1 MIADVN
7 GAEMKAEI
15 ARTREQS
22 YGAKKHHGKRETRSW
37 RHHALPVI
45 RYAIAVL
52 LVSAAFFTML
62 TVRDSFPATTF
73 QTPLFFCS
81 IVLSGWFAGLGP
93 GILATVLSM
102 FAIKFYFTAPPHN
115 LAFPMSEIPG
125 FTVFF
130 LVGSFVSWLS
140 FRQRRDEE
148 MAREAIIAKER
159 QEAEKAK
166 ATALADERNRLAADV
181 HDTLAQ
187 AFAATLLHLR
197 SMEMA
202 RLEPDLRSHCQ
213 FAQQTAS
220 AGLAAAR
227 RAMNVVRT
235 AAPAD
240 NRPLTE
246 RLAER
251 VRRLSARTAAQV
263 DFHVEGKI
271 AVLLWAVEDE
281 IERLA
286 TEALFNAER
295 HAAASK
301 IIVKLEYLP
310 EPGLRLRVH
319 DDGRGFDQTQVI
331 GGGLGLRA
339 MHERAERIGATF
351 TLVTESGQGTEVIVL
366 WMSEGT
372 NTGPETN
379 RLKGRYD
386 HI

>member
-7 GAEMKAEI
+7 VAELKAEI
-15 ARTREQS
+15 TRTREQS
-22 YGAKKHHGKRETRSW
+22 HGAKKHLANPETRSW

-52 LVSAAFFTML
+52 LFSAAFFTMHKL
-62 TVRDSFPATTF
+62 RDSFPAPTF

-102 FAIKFYFTAPPHN
+102 FAIKFYFAAPPHN
-115 LAFPMSEIPG
+115 FTILG
-125 FTVFF
+125 LTVFF
-130 LVGSFVSWLS
+130 LVGCFVSWLS

-148 MAREAIIAKER
+148 IAREAIIAKER

-202 RLEPDLRSHCQ
+202 RLEPNLRSHCQ
-213 FAQQTAS
+213 FAQQSAS

-227 RAMNVVRT
+227 RAMNAVRT
-235 AAPAD
+235 ATPAD
-240 NRPLTE
+240 NRPLPE
-246 RLAER
+246 RLADR
-251 VRRLSARTAAQV
+251 VRQVSARTTAQV

-271 AVLLWAVEDE
+271 AVLSSAVEGE

-301 IIVKLEYLP
+301 IIVKLDYLP
-310 EPGLRLRVH
+310 EPGLRLHVN

-366 WMSEGT
+366 WMSEGA

-379 RLKGRYD
+379 RLKGTL
-386 HI
+386 

>member
-1 MIADVN
+1 MITDLNV
-7 GAEMKAEI
+7 AELKTEI
-15 ARTREQS
+15 GRTREQS
-22 YGAKKHHGKRETRSW
+22 HGAKTHLANPETRSW

-52 LVSAAFFTML
+52 LVSAAFFAMYTL
-62 TVRDSFPATTF
+62 RDSFPAPTF

-102 FAIKFYFTAPPHN
+102 FAIKFYFDSPPHT
-115 LAFPMSEIPG
+115 LMFTMSEIPRYI
-125 FTVFF
+125 VFF
-130 LVGSFVSWLS
+130 LVGWFVSWVS

-148 MAREAIIAKER
+148 LAREAIIAKER

-202 RLEPDLRSHCQ
+202 RLAPDLRSHCQ

-227 RAMNVVRT
+227 RAMNAVRT
-235 AAPAD
+235 ATPAD
-240 NRPLTE
+240 NRPLPE

-251 VRRLSARTAAQV
+251 IRRVSARTTAQV

-295 HAAASK
+295 HAAASH
-301 IIVKLEYLP
+301 IIVKLDYLP
-310 EPGLRLRVH
+310 EPGLRLCVH

-351 TLVTESGQGTEVIVL
+351 TLITESGQGTEVIVL
-366 WMSEGT
+366 WTSAAA

-379 RLKGRYD
+379 RLKGTS
-386 HI
+386 

>member
-7 GAEMKAEI
+7 VAELKPKI
-15 ARTREQS
+15 ARTRTQS
-22 YGAKKHHGKRETRSW
+22 HGAKKRLPIPETRSR

-52 LVSAAFFTML
+52 LVSAAFFAMYQL
-62 TVRDSFPATTF
+62 RDSFPAPTF
-73 QTPLFFCS
+73 PTPLFFCS

-115 LAFPMSEIPG
+115 FEFTMSEIPR

-130 LVGSFVSWLS
+130 LVGWFVSWLS

-148 MAREAIIAKER
+148 IAREAIIVKER

-181 HDTLAQ
+181 HDCLAQ

-202 RLEPDLRSHCQ
+202 RLAPDLRSHCQ

-227 RAMNVVRT
+227 RAMNAVRT
-235 AAPAD
+235 ATPTD
-240 NRPLTE
+240 NRPLPE
-246 RLAER
+246 RLAEG
-251 VRRLSARTAAQV
+251 VRRVSARITAQV

-271 AVLLWAVEDE
+271 AVLSWAVEE
-281 IERLA
+281 ELERLA

-301 IIVKLEYLP
+301 IIVKLDYLP
-310 EPGLRLRVH
+310 ETGLRLCVR
-319 DDGRGFDQTQVI
+319 DDGRGFDQTQAI

-351 TLVTESGQGTEVIVL
+351 TLITESGQGTEVIVL
-366 WMSEGT
+366 WMSAAA

-379 RLKGRYD
+379 RLKGTL
-386 HI
+386 

>member
-7 GAEMKAEI
+7 VAELKGEI
-15 ARTREQS
+15 TRTREQS
-22 YGAKKHHGKRETRSW
+22 YEAKKHLAKRETRSW

-62 TVRDSFPATTF
+62 TLRDSFPATTF

-93 GILATVLSM
+93 GILATLLSM
-102 FAIKFYFTAPPHN
+102 LAIKFYFDGPPHN
-115 LAFPMSEIPG
+115 FVFPMSEIPG
-125 FTVFF
+125 FAVFF
-130 LVGSFVSWLS
+130 LVGCFVSWLS

-148 MAREAIIAKER
+148 IAREAIIAKER

-181 HDTLAQ
+181 HDCLAQ

-197 SMEMA
+197 SLEMA

-227 RAMNVVRT
+227 RAMNAVRT
-235 AAPAD
+235 ATPAD
-240 NRPLTE
+240 NRPLPE

-251 VRRLSARTAAQV
+251 VRRVSARTTAQV

-271 AVLLWAVEDE
+271 AVLSWAVEDE

-301 IIVKLEYLP
+301 IIVKLDYLP

-319 DDGRGFDQTQVI
+319 DNGRGFDQTQVI

-351 TLVTESGQGTEVIVL
+351 TLITESGQGTEVIVL
-366 WMSEGT
+366 WTSAAA

-379 RLKGRYD
+379 RLKGTL
-386 HI
+386 

>member
-1 MIADVN
+1 MIADLNV
-7 GAEMKAEI
+7 AELKTEI
-15 ARTREQS
+15 GRTREQS
-22 YGAKKHHGKRETRSW
+22 HGAKTHLANPETRSW

-52 LVSAAFFTML
+52 LVSAAFFAMYTL
-62 TVRDSFPATTF
+62 RDSFPAPTF

-102 FAIKFYFTAPPHN
+102 FAIKFYFDSPPHT
-115 LAFPMSEIPG
+115 LAFTMSEIPRYI
-125 FTVFF
+125 VFF
-130 LVGSFVSWLS
+130 LVGWFVSWVS

-148 MAREAIIAKER
+148 LAREAIIAKER

-166 ATALADERNRLAADV
+166 AAALADERNRLAADV

-197 SMEMA
+197 SVEMA
-202 RLEPDLRSHCQ
+202 RLEPDSRSHCQ

-227 RAMNVVRT
+227 RAINAVRT
-235 AAPAD
+235 ATPAD
-240 NRPLTE
+240 NRPLPE

-251 VRRLSARTAAQV
+251 VRRVSARTTAQV

-295 HAAASK
+295 HAAASH
-301 IIVKLEYLP
+301 IIVKLDYLP

-319 DDGRGFDQTQVI
+319 DNGRGFDQAQVI

-351 TLVTESGQGTEVIVL
+351 TLITESGQGTEVIVL
-366 WMSEGT
+366 WTSAAA

-379 RLKGRYD
+379 RLKGTS
-386 HI
+386 

>member
-1 MIADVN
+1 MIADLNV
-7 GAEMKAEI
+7 AELKAKI
-15 ARTREQS
+15 ARTPEQS
-22 YGAKKHHGKRETRSW
+22 RGPQKRPTNPETRSW
-37 RHHALPVI
+37 RLHALPVI

-52 LVSAAFFTML
+52 MVSAAFFTMYKL
-62 TVRDSFPATTF
+62 RDSFPAPTF

-102 FAIKFYFTAPPHN
+102 FAIKFYFAALPHDF
-115 LAFPMSEIPG
+115 AFTMSEIPRY
-125 FTVFF
+125 TVFL
-130 LVGSFVSWLS
+130 LVGCFVSWVS

-148 MAREAIIAKER
+148 IAREAIIAKER

-202 RLEPDLRSHCQ
+202 RLAPDLRSHCQ

-220 AGLAAAR
+220 TGLAAAR
-227 RAMNVVRT
+227 RAMNAFRT
-235 AAPAD
+235 ATPAD
-240 NRPLTE
+240 NRPLPE

-251 VRRLSARTAAQV
+251 VRRVSARTTAQV
-263 DFHVEGKI
+263 DFYVEGKI
-271 AVLLWAVEDE
+271 GVLSWAVEDE

-295 HAAASK
+295 HAAASQ
-301 IIVKLEYLP
+301 IIVKLDYLR

-319 DDGRGFDQTQVI
+319 DNGRGFDQTQVI

-351 TLVTESGQGTEVIVL
+351 TLITETGQGTEVIVL
-366 WMSEGT
+366 WTSAAA

-379 RLKGRYD
+379 RLEGTL
-386 HI
+386 

>member
-1 MIADVN
+1 MIVDVN
-7 GAEMKAEI
+7 VAELKAKN

-22 YGAKKHHGKRETRSW
+22 QGAKRNLPNPETRSC
-37 RHHALPVI
+37 RHQALPVI

-52 LVSAAFFTML
+52 LVFAAFFTMYQL
-62 TVRDSFPATTF
+62 RDSFPAPTF

-102 FAIKFYFTAPPHN
+102 FAIKFFFDAPPHN
-115 LAFPMSEIPG
+115 LAFTTGESPRYI
-125 FTVFF
+125 VFF
-130 LVGSFVSWLS
+130 LVGCFVSWVS

-148 MAREAIIAKER
+148 IAREAIIAKER

-197 SMEMA
+197 SMEMV

-227 RAMNVVRT
+227 RAMNAVRT
-235 AAPAD
+235 ATPTD
-240 NRPLTE
+240 NRPLPD

-251 VRRLSARTAAQV
+251 VRRVSARTTAQV
-263 DFHVEGKI
+263 DFHVEGEI
-271 AVLLWAVEDE
+271 AVLSWAVESE

-301 IIVKLEYLP
+301 IVVKLDYLP
-310 EPGLRLRVH
+310 EPGLRLCVH

-351 TLVTESGQGTEVIVL
+351 TLITESGQGTQVIVL
-366 WMSEGT
+366 WMSEGA

-379 RLKGRYD
+379 RLKGTL
-386 HI
+386 

>member
-1 MIADVN
+1 MIADLNV
-7 GAEMKAEI
+7 AELKTEI
-15 ARTREQS
+15 GRTREQS
-22 YGAKKHHGKRETRSW
+22 HGAKTHLANPETRSW

-52 LVSAAFFTML
+52 LVSAAFFAMYTL
-62 TVRDSFPATTF
+62 RDSFPAPTF

-102 FAIKFYFTAPPHN
+102 FAIKFYFDSPPHT
-115 LAFPMSEIPG
+115 LAFTMSEIPRYI
-125 FTVFF
+125 VFF
-130 LVGSFVSWLS
+130 LVGWFVSWVS

-148 MAREAIIAKER
+148 LAREAIIAKER

-202 RLEPDLRSHCQ
+202 RLAPDLRSHCQ

-227 RAMNVVRT
+227 RAMNAVRT
-235 AAPAD
+235 ATPAD
-240 NRPLTE
+240 NRPLPE
-246 RLAER
+246 RLAAR
-251 VRRLSARTAAQV
+251 VRRVSARTTAQV

-295 HAAASK
+295 HAAASH
-301 IIVKLEYLP
+301 IIVKLDYLP

-319 DDGRGFDQTQVI
+319 DNGRGFDQAQVI

-351 TLVTESGQGTEVIVL
+351 TLITESGEGTEVIVL
-366 WMSEGT
+366 WTSAAA

-379 RLKGRYD
+379 RLKGTS
-386 HI
+386 

>member
-52 LVSAAFFTML
+52 LVSAAFFTMV

-140 FRQRRDEE
+140 FRQKRDEE

-251 VRRLSARTAAQV
+251 VRRLSARTTAQV

>member
-1 MIADVN
+1 MIANVN

-52 LVSAAFFTML
+52 LVSAAFFTMV

-140 FRQRRDEE
+140 FRQKRDEE

-251 VRRLSARTAAQV
+251 VRRLSARTTAQV

>member
-1 MIADVN
+1 MIADLNV
-7 GAEMKAEI
+7 AELKAKI
-15 ARTREQS
+15 ARTPEQS
-22 YGAKKHHGKRETRSW
+22 RGPQKRPTNPETRSW
-37 RHHALPVI
+37 RLHALPVI

-52 LVSAAFFTML
+52 MVSAAFFTMYKL
-62 TVRDSFPATTF
+62 RDSFPAPTF

-102 FAIKFYFTAPPHN
+102 FAIKFYFAALPHDF
-115 LAFPMSEIPG
+115 AFTMSEIPRY
-125 FTVFF
+125 TVFL
-130 LVGSFVSWLS
+130 LVGCFVSWVS

-148 MAREAIIAKER
+148 IAREAIIAKER

-202 RLEPDLRSHCQ
+202 RLAPDLRSHCQ

-220 AGLAAAR
+220 TGLAAAR
-227 RAMNVVRT
+227 RAMNAFRT
-235 AAPAD
+235 ATPAD
-240 NRPLTE
+240 NRPLPE

-251 VRRLSARTAAQV
+251 VRRVSARTTAQV
-263 DFHVEGKI
+263 DFYVEGKI
-271 AVLLWAVEDE
+271 GVLSWAVEDE

-295 HAAASK
+295 HAAASQ
-301 IIVKLEYLP
+301 IIVKLDYLR

-319 DDGRGFDQTQVI
+319 DNGRGFDQTQVI

-351 TLVTESGQGTEVIVL
+351 TLITESGQGTEVIVL
-366 WMSEGT
+366 WTSAAA

-379 RLKGRYD
+379 RLKGTL
-386 HI
+386 

>member
-1 MIADVN
+1 MIADLNV
-7 GAEMKAEI
+7 AELKTQI
-15 ARTREQS
+15 GRTREQS
-22 YGAKKHHGKRETRSW
+22 HGAKTHLANPETRSW

-52 LVSAAFFTML
+52 LVSAAFFAMYTL
-62 TVRDSFPATTF
+62 RDSFPAPTF

-81 IVLSGWFAGLGP
+81 IVLSGWFGGLGP

-102 FAIKFYFTAPPHN
+102 FAIKFYFDSPPHT
-115 LAFPMSEIPG
+115 LAFTMSEIPRYI
-125 FTVFF
+125 VFF
-130 LVGSFVSWLS
+130 LVGWFVSWVS

-148 MAREAIIAKER
+148 LAREAIIAKER

-202 RLEPDLRSHCQ
+202 RLAPDLRSHCQ
-213 FAQQTAS
+213 FAQQTVS

-227 RAMNVVRT
+227 RAMNAVRT
-235 AAPAD
+235 ATPAD
-240 NRPLTE
+240 NRPLPE

-251 VRRLSARTAAQV
+251 IRRVSARTTAQV

-295 HAAASK
+295 HAAASH
-301 IIVKLEYLP
+301 IIVKLDYLP

-319 DDGRGFDQTQVI
+319 DDGRGFDQAQVI

-351 TLVTESGQGTEVIVL
+351 TLITESGQGTEIIVL
-366 WMSEGT
+366 WT
-372 NTGPETN
+372 PAAANTGPETN
-379 RLKGRYD
+379 RLKGTS
-386 HI
+386 

>member
-1 MIADVN
+1 
-7 GAEMKAEI
+7 
-15 ARTREQS
+15 
-22 YGAKKHHGKRETRSW
+22 
-37 RHHALPVI
+37 VI

-52 LVSAAFFTML
+52 LVSAAFFTMHEL
-62 TVRDSFPATTF
+62 GDAFPAPTF

-102 FAIKFYFTAPPHN
+102 FAIKFYFAAPPHN
-115 LAFPMSEIPG
+115 FAFTMSEIPHY
-125 FTVFF
+125 TVFF
-130 LVGSFVSWLS
+130 LVGCFVSWLS
-140 FRQRRDEE
+140 FRRRRDEE
-148 MAREAIIAKER
+148 IAREAIIAKER

-187 AFAATLLHLR
+187 AFAAALLHLR

-202 RLEPDLRSHCQ
+202 RLEPDLRLHCQ

-227 RAMNVVRT
+227 RAMNAIRT
-235 AAPAD
+235 ATPAD
-240 NRPLTE
+240 NRPLPE

-251 VRRLSARTAAQV
+251 VRRVSARTTAQV

-271 AVLLWAVEDE
+271 AVLSWAVEDE

-301 IIVKLEYLP
+301 IIVKLDYLP
-310 EPGLRLRVH
+310 EPGVRLRVH

-351 TLVTESGQGTEVIVL
+351 TLITESGQGTEVIVL
-366 WMSEGT
+366 WMSEGA

-379 RLKGRYD
+379 RLKGTL
-386 HI
+386 

>member
-1 MIADVN
+1 MIADLNV
-7 GAEMKAEI
+7 AELKTEI
-15 ARTREQS
+15 GCTREQS
-22 YGAKKHHGKRETRSW
+22 HGAKTHLANPETRSW

-52 LVSAAFFTML
+52 LVSAAFFAMYTL
-62 TVRDSFPATTF
+62 RDSFPAPTF

-81 IVLSGWFAGLGP
+81 IVLSGWFGGFGP

-102 FAIKFYFTAPPHN
+102 FAIKFYFDSPPHT
-115 LAFPMSEIPG
+115 LAFTMSEIPRYI
-125 FTVFF
+125 VFF
-130 LVGSFVSWLS
+130 LVGWFVSWVS

-148 MAREAIIAKER
+148 LAREAIIAKER

-202 RLEPDLRSHCQ
+202 RLAPDLRSHCQ
-213 FAQQTAS
+213 FAQQTVS

-227 RAMNVVRT
+227 RAMNAVRT
-235 AAPAD
+235 ATPAD
-240 NRPLTE
+240 NRPLPE

-251 VRRLSARTAAQV
+251 IRRVSARTTAQV

-295 HAAASK
+295 HAAASH
-301 IIVKLEYLP
+301 IIVKLDYLP

-319 DDGRGFDQTQVI
+319 DNGRGFDQAKVI

-351 TLVTESGQGTEVIVL
+351 TLITESGQGTEVIVL
-366 WMSEGT
+366 WTSAAA

-379 RLKGRYD
+379 RLKGTS
-386 HI
+386 

>member
-1 MIADVN
+1 MCCYDRERECCRTEGGNCAHPRAKPRSKEAPREPGNSILAAPRPTGDPIRDRCSSGLFGILRDVY
-7 GAEMKAEI
+7 AERLFSSAYL
-15 ARTREQS
+15 S
-22 YGAKKHHGKRETRSW
+22 N
-37 RHHALPVI
+37 
-45 RYAIAVL
+45 
-52 LVSAAFFTML
+52 AAFFL
-62 TVRDSFPATTF
+62 LDCPQWLVR
-73 QTPLFFCS
+73 
-81 IVLSGWFAGLGP
+81 GLGP
-93 GILATVLSM
+93 RNSSDSPFDVRNQILFRFAATQFRVYNGRNSPL
-102 FAIKFYFTAPPHN
+102 HR
-115 LAFPMSEIPG
+115 L
-125 FTVFF
+125 F
-130 LVGSFVSWLS
+130 LVGCFVSWLS

-148 MAREAIIAKER
+148 LARQAIIAKER

-202 RLEPDLRSHCQ
+202 RLAPDLRSHCQ

-220 AGLAAAR
+220 TGLAAAR
-227 RAMNVVRT
+227 RAMNAVRT
-235 AAPAD
+235 ATPAD
-240 NRPLTE
+240 NRPLPE

-251 VRRLSARTAAQV
+251 VRRVSARTTAQV

-295 HAAASK
+295 HAAASQ
-301 IIVKLEYLP
+301 IIVKLDYLP

-319 DDGRGFDQTQVI
+319 DNGRGFDQTQVI

-351 TLVTESGQGTEVIVL
+351 TLITESGQGTEVIVL
-366 WMSEGT
+366 WTSAVA

-379 RLKGRYD
+379 RLKGTL
-386 HI
+386 

>member
-1 MIADVN
+1 MDV
-7 GAEMKAEI
+7 AELKAEI

-22 YGAKKHHGKRETRSW
+22 HGANKRLANPETRSW

-52 LVSAAFFTML
+52 LVSAAFFAMYQL
-62 TVRDSFPATTF
+62 RDSFPAPTF

-93 GILATVLSM
+93 GILATVISM
-102 FAIKFYFTAPPHN
+102 FAIKFYFDAPPHN
-115 LAFPMSEIPG
+115 FDFTMSEIPRY
-125 FTVFF
+125 TVFF
-130 LVGSFVSWLS
+130 LVGCFVSWVS
-140 FRQRRDEE
+140 FRQRRDEGI
-148 MAREAIIAKER
+148 AREAIIAKER

-202 RLEPDLRSHCQ
+202 RLEPNLRSHCQ

-227 RAMNVVRT
+227 RAMNAVRT
-235 AAPAD
+235 ATPAD
-240 NRPLTE
+240 SRPLTE

-251 VRRLSARTAAQV
+251 VRRVSARTTARV

-271 AVLLWAVEDE
+271 AVLSWPVEDE

-301 IIVKLEYLP
+301 IIVKLDYLP
-310 EPGLRLRVH
+310 EPGLRLRVR

-351 TLVTESGQGTEVIVL
+351 TLITESGQGTEVIVL
-366 WMSEGT
+366 WMSEGA
-372 NTGPETN
+372 TGPEPN
-379 RLKGRYD
+379 RLKGTL
-386 HI
+386 

>member
-7 GAEMKAEI
+7 VAEPKAEI
-15 ARTREQS
+15 TRRRERSHGARRHLANREN
-22 YGAKKHHGKRETRSW
+22 RSW
-37 RHHALPVI
+37 RHNALPVI

-52 LVSAAFFTML
+52 LVSAAFFTMHQL
-62 TVRDSFPATTF
+62 RDSFPAPTF

-102 FAIKFYFTAPPHN
+102 FAIKFYFTAPSHN
-115 LAFPMSEIPG
+115 LEFTMSEVPR

-130 LVGSFVSWLS
+130 LVGWFVSWVS
-140 FRQRRDEE
+140 FRQRQDEE
-148 MAREAIIAKER
+148 FAREAIIAKER

-197 SMEMA
+197 SLEMA

-213 FAQQTAS
+213 FAEQTAS

-227 RAMNVVRT
+227 RAMNAFRT
-235 AAPAD
+235 ATPAD

-251 VRRLSARTAAQV
+251 VRRVSARTTAQV

-271 AVLLWAVEDE
+271 AFLPWAVEDE

-301 IIVKLEYLP
+301 IIVTLDYLP

-366 WMSEGT
+366 WMSEGA
-372 NTGPETN
+372 NTGPGTN
-379 RLKGRYD
+379 RLKGTL
-386 HI
+386 

>member
-1 MIADVN
+1 MIADLNVPELKT
-7 GAEMKAEI
+7 GI

-22 YGAKKHHGKRETRSW
+22 HGAKTPLANPETRSW

-52 LVSAAFFTML
+52 LVSSAFFAMYTL
-62 TVRDSFPATTF
+62 RDSFPAPTF

-93 GILATVLSM
+93 GILATGLWR
-102 FAIKFYFTAPPHN
+102 FAIKFYFDSPPHT
-115 LAFPMSEIPG
+115 LAFTMSEIPRY
-125 FTVFF
+125 TVFF
-130 LVGSFVSWLS
+130 LVGCFVSWLS

-148 MAREAIIAKER
+148 ISREGVIAKER

-213 FAQQTAS
+213 FAAQPAS

-227 RAMNVVRT
+227 RAMNAVRT

-251 VRRLSARTAAQV
+251 VRRLSARTTAQV

-281 IERLA
+281 IESPPTERLFYSERPVVA
-286 TEALFNAER
+286 FLFLLQI
-295 HAAASK
+295 S
-301 IIVKLEYLP
+301 
-310 EPGLRLRVH
+310 
-319 DDGRGFDQTQVI
+319 
-331 GGGLGLRA
+331 
-339 MHERAERIGATF
+339 
-351 TLVTESGQGTEVIVL
+351 
-366 WMSEGT
+366 
-372 NTGPETN
+372 
-379 RLKGRYD
+379 
-386 HI
+386 

>member
-1 MIADVN
+1 MIANVN
-7 GAEMKAEI
+7 VAELKAEI

-22 YGAKKHHGKRETRSW
+22 HGAKKHLANPETRSW

-52 LVSAAFFTML
+52 LVFSAFFAMYTL
-62 TVRDSFPATTF
+62 RDSFPAPTF

-102 FAIKFYFTAPPHN
+102 FAIKFYFDSPPHT
-115 LAFPMSEIPG
+115 LAFTMSEIPRY
-125 FTVFF
+125 TVFF
-130 LVGSFVSWLS
+130 LVGWFVSWVS

-148 MAREAIIAKER
+148 IAREAIIAKER
-159 QEAEKAK
+159 QAAEKTK
-166 ATALADERNRLAADV
+166 ASALADERNRLAADV

-202 RLEPDLRSHCQ
+202 RLAPDLRSHCQ

-220 AGLAAAR
+220 TGLAAAR
-227 RAMNVVRT
+227 RAMNAVRT
-235 AAPAD
+235 ATPAD
-240 NRPLTE
+240 NRPLPE

-251 VRRLSARTAAQV
+251 VRRVSARTTAQV

-295 HAAASK
+295 HAAASQ
-301 IIVKLEYLP
+301 IIVKLDYLP
-310 EPGLRLRVH
+310 EPGLRLRIH
-319 DDGRGFDQTQVI
+319 DNGRGFDQTQVI

-351 TLVTESGQGTEVIVL
+351 TLITESGQGTEVIVL
-366 WMSEGT
+366 WTSAVA

-379 RLKGRYD
+379 RLKGTL
-386 HI
+386 

>member
-1 MIADVN
+1 MITDLN
-7 GAEMKAEI
+7 LAELKTEI

-22 YGAKKHHGKRETRSW
+22 HGAKRHLANPETRSW

-52 LVSAAFFTML
+52 LVSAAFFAMYTL
-62 TVRDSFPATTF
+62 RDSFPAPTF

-102 FAIKFYFTAPPHN
+102 FAIKFYFDSPPHT
-115 LAFPMSEIPG
+115 LAFTMSEIPRYI
-125 FTVFF
+125 VFF
-130 LVGSFVSWLS
+130 LVGWFVSWVS

-148 MAREAIIAKER
+148 LAREAIIAKER
-159 QEAEKAK
+159 QQAEKAK

-202 RLEPDLRSHCQ
+202 RLAPDLRSHCQ

-227 RAMNVVRT
+227 RAMNAVRT
-235 AAPAD
+235 ATPAD
-240 NRPLTE
+240 NRPLPE

-251 VRRLSARTAAQV
+251 IRRVSARTTAQV

-295 HAAASK
+295 HAAASH
-301 IIVKLEYLP
+301 IIVKLDYLP

-319 DDGRGFDQTQVI
+319 DNGRGFDQAQVI

-351 TLVTESGQGTEVIVL
+351 TLITESGQGTEVIVL
-366 WMSEGT
+366 WTSAAA

-379 RLKGRYD
+379 RLKGTS
-386 HI
+386 

>member
-1 MIADVN
+1 MIASVN
-7 GAEMKAEI
+7 VAELKAEI

-22 YGAKKHHGKRETRSW
+22 HGAKKHLANPETRSW
-37 RHHALPVI
+37 RHHALPMI

-52 LVSAAFFTML
+52 LVSSAFFAMYTL
-62 TVRDSFPATTF
+62 RDSFPAPTF

-81 IVLSGWFAGLGP
+81 IVLGGWFAGLGP

-102 FAIKFYFTAPPHN
+102 FAIKFYFDSPPHT
-115 LAFPMSEIPG
+115 LAFTMSEIPRY
-125 FTVFF
+125 TVFF
-130 LVGSFVSWLS
+130 LVGCFVSWLS

-148 MAREAIIAKER
+148 IARKAIIAKER

-202 RLEPDLRSHCQ
+202 RLAPDLRSHCQ
-213 FAQQTAS
+213 FAEQTAS
-220 AGLAAAR
+220 TGLAAAR
-227 RAMNVVRT
+227 RAMNAVRT
-235 AAPAD
+235 ATPAD
-240 NRPLTE
+240 NRPLPE

-251 VRRLSARTAAQV
+251 VRRVSARTTAQV

-295 HAAASK
+295 HAAASQ
-301 IIVKLEYLP
+301 IIVKLDYLP

-319 DDGRGFDQTQVI
+319 DNGRGFDQTQVI
-331 GGGLGLRA
+331 GGVWA
-339 MHERAERIGATF
+339 CAPC
-351 TLVTESGQGTEVIVL
+351 
-366 WMSEGT
+366 MSEPSGS
-372 NTGPETN
+372 
-379 RLKGRYD
+379 GRALPS
-386 HI
+386 

>member
-1 MIADVN
+1 
-7 GAEMKAEI
+7 
-15 ARTREQS
+15 
-22 YGAKKHHGKRETRSW
+22 
-37 RHHALPVI
+37 
-45 RYAIAVL
+45 
-52 LVSAAFFTML
+52 
-62 TVRDSFPATTF
+62 
-73 QTPLFFCS
+73 
-81 IVLSGWFAGLGP
+81 
-93 GILATVLSM
+93 
-102 FAIKFYFTAPPHN
+102 
-115 LAFPMSEIPG
+115 MSEIPG

-251 VRRLSARTAAQV
+251 VRRLSARTTAQV

-351 TLVTESGQGTEVIVL
+351 TLITESGQGTEVIVL

-379 RLKGRYD
+379 RLKGTL
-386 HI
+386 

>member
-7 GAEMKAEI
+7 VAELKTEI

-22 YGAKKHHGKRETRSW
+22 HGAKKHLANPETRSW

-62 TVRDSFPATTF
+62 TLRDSFPAPTF

-102 FAIKFYFTAPPHN
+102 FAIKFYFDSPPHT
-115 LAFPMSEIPG
+115 LAFTMSEIPRY
-125 FTVFF
+125 TVFF
-130 LVGSFVSWLS
+130 LVGCFVSWLS

-148 MAREAIIAKER
+148 IAREAIIAKER

-202 RLEPDLRSHCQ
+202 RLAPDLRSHCQ

-227 RAMNVVRT
+227 RAMNAVRT
-235 AAPAD
+235 ATPAD
-240 NRPLTE
+240 NRPLPE

-251 VRRLSARTAAQV
+251 VRRVSARTTAQV

-271 AVLLWAVEDE
+271 AVLSWAVEDE

-295 HAAASK
+295 HAAASH
-301 IIVKLEYLP
+301 IIVKLDYLP

-319 DDGRGFDQTQVI
+319 DNGRGFDQAQVI

-351 TLVTESGQGTEVIVL
+351 TLITESGQGTEVIVL
-366 WMSEGT
+366 WTSAAA

-379 RLKGRYD
+379 RLKGTL
-386 HI
+386 

>member
-1 MIADVN
+1 MIADLNV
-7 GAEMKAEI
+7 AELKTEI
-15 ARTREQS
+15 GRTREQS
-22 YGAKKHHGKRETRSW
+22 HGAKRHPANPETRSW
-37 RHHALPVI
+37 RHHALAVI

-52 LVSAAFFTML
+52 LVSAAFFAMYTL
-62 TVRDSFPATTF
+62 RDSFPAPTF

-102 FAIKFYFTAPPHN
+102 FAIKFYFDSPPHT
-115 LAFPMSEIPG
+115 LAFTMSEIPRY
-125 FTVFF
+125 TVFF
-130 LVGSFVSWLS
+130 LVGCFVSWLS

-148 MAREAIIAKER
+148 IARKAIIAKER

-202 RLEPDLRSHCQ
+202 RLAPDLRSHCQ

-227 RAMNVVRT
+227 RAMNAVRT
-235 AAPAD
+235 ATPTD
-240 NRPLTE
+240 NRPLPD

-251 VRRLSARTAAQV
+251 VRRVSARTTAQV

-301 IIVKLEYLP
+301 IIVKLDYLP

-319 DDGRGFDQTQVI
+319 DNGRGFDQTQVI

-351 TLVTESGQGTEVIVL
+351 TLITESGQGTEVIVL
-366 WMSEGT
+366 WTSAAA

-379 RLKGRYD
+379 RLKGTL
-386 HI
+386 

>member
-1 MIADVN
+1 MIADLNV
-7 GAEMKAEI
+7 AELKTEI
-15 ARTREQS
+15 ARTRQQS
-22 YGAKKHHGKRETRSW
+22 HGAKRHLANPEARSW

-52 LVSAAFFTML
+52 LVSAAFFAMYTL
-62 TVRDSFPATTF
+62 RDSFPAPTF

-102 FAIKFYFTAPPHN
+102 FAIKFYFDSPPHT
-115 LAFPMSEIPG
+115 LAFTMSEIPRY
-125 FTVFF
+125 TVFF
-130 LVGSFVSWLS
+130 LVGWFVSWLS

-148 MAREAIIAKER
+148 LAREAIIAKER

-202 RLEPDLRSHCQ
+202 RLAPDLRSHCQ

-227 RAMNVVRT
+227 RAMNAVRT
-235 AAPAD
+235 ATPAD
-240 NRPLTE
+240 NRPLPE

-251 VRRLSARTAAQV
+251 IRRVSARTTAQV

-295 HAAASK
+295 HAAASH
-301 IIVKLEYLP
+301 IIVKLDYLP

-319 DDGRGFDQTQVI
+319 DNGRGFDQAQVI

-351 TLVTESGQGTEVIVL
+351 TLITESGQGTEVIVL
-366 WMSEGT
+366 WTSAAA

-379 RLKGRYD
+379 RLKGTS
-386 HI
+386 

>member
-1 MIADVN
+1 MIADLNV
-7 GAEMKAEI
+7 AELKTEI
-15 ARTREQS
+15 GRTREQS
-22 YGAKKHHGKRETRSW
+22 HGAKRHPANPETRSW

-52 LVSAAFFTML
+52 LVSAAFFAMYTL
-62 TVRDSFPATTF
+62 RDSFPAPTF

-81 IVLSGWFAGLGP
+81 IVLSGWFAGFGP

-102 FAIKFYFTAPPHN
+102 FAIKFYFDSPPHT
-115 LAFPMSEIPG
+115 LAFTMSEIPRYI
-125 FTVFF
+125 VFF
-130 LVGSFVSWLS
+130 LVGWFVSWVS

-148 MAREAIIAKER
+148 LAREAIIAKER

-202 RLEPDLRSHCQ
+202 RLAPDLRSHCQ

-227 RAMNVVRT
+227 RAMNAVRT
-235 AAPAD
+235 ATPAD
-240 NRPLTE
+240 NRPLPE

-251 VRRLSARTAAQV
+251 IRRVSARTTAQV

-295 HAAASK
+295 HAAASH
-301 IIVKLEYLP
+301 IIVKLDYLP
-310 EPGLRLRVH
+310 ESGVRLRVH
-319 DDGRGFDQTQVI
+319 DNGRGFDQAQVI

-351 TLVTESGQGTEVIVL
+351 TLITESGQGTEVIVL
-366 WMSEGT
+366 WTSAAA

-379 RLKGRYD
+379 RLKGTS
-386 HI
+386 

>member
-1 MIADVN
+1 MIANMDV
-7 GAEMKAEI
+7 AELKAEL

-22 YGAKKHHGKRETRSW
+22 HGAKKRLANPETRSW

-62 TVRDSFPATTF
+62 TLRDSFPATTF

-93 GILATVLSM
+93 GILATVLSI
-102 FAIKFYFTAPPHN
+102 FAIKFYFAAPPHN
-115 LAFPMSEIPG
+115 FDFPLSEIPG

-130 LVGSFVSWLS
+130 LVGGFVSWLS
-140 FRQRRDEE
+140 FRQRRDEGI
-148 MAREAIIAKER
+148 AREAIIAKER

-220 AGLAAAR
+220 AGLPAAR
-227 RAMNVVRT
+227 RAMNAVRT
-235 AAPAD
+235 ATPAD
-240 NRPLTE
+240 SRPLPE

-251 VRRLSARTAAQV
+251 IRRVSARTTAQV
-263 DFHVEGKI
+263 DFYVEGKV
-271 AVLLWAVEDE
+271 AVLSWAVEEE

-301 IIVKLEYLP
+301 IIVKLDYLT
-310 EPGLRLRVH
+310 EPGLRLCVR

-331 GGGLGLRA
+331 GGGLGLRV
-339 MHERAERIGATF
+339 MHERAERIGASF

-366 WMSEGT
+366 WTSAAA

-379 RLKGRYD
+379 RLKGTS
-386 HI
+386 

>member
-1 MIADVN
+1 MIADLNV
-7 GAEMKAEI
+7 AELKTEI
-15 ARTREQS
+15 GRTREQS
-22 YGAKKHHGKRETRSW
+22 HGAKRHPANPETRSW

-52 LVSAAFFTML
+52 LVSAAFFAMYTL
-62 TVRDSFPATTF
+62 RDSFPAPTF

-81 IVLSGWFAGLGP
+81 IVLSGWFAGFGP

-102 FAIKFYFTAPPHN
+102 FAIKFYFDSPPHT
-115 LAFPMSEIPG
+115 LAFTMSEIPRYI
-125 FTVFF
+125 VFF
-130 LVGSFVSWLS
+130 LVGWFVSWVS

-148 MAREAIIAKER
+148 LAREAIIAKER

-202 RLEPDLRSHCQ
+202 RLAPDLRSHCQ

-227 RAMNVVRT
+227 RAMNAVRT
-235 AAPAD
+235 ATPAD
-240 NRPLTE
+240 NRPLPE

-251 VRRLSARTAAQV
+251 VRRVSARTTAQV

-295 HAAASK
+295 HAAASH
-301 IIVKLEYLP
+301 IIVKLDYLP
-310 EPGLRLRVH
+310 ESGVRLRVH
-319 DDGRGFDQTQVI
+319 DNGRGFDQAQVI

-351 TLVTESGQGTEVIVL
+351 TLITESGQGTEVIVL
-366 WMSEGT
+366 WTSAAA

-379 RLKGRYD
+379 RLKGTS
-386 HI
+386 

>member
-1 MIADVN
+1 MIADLNV
-7 GAEMKAEI
+7 AELKAKI
-15 ARTREQS
+15 ARTPEQS
-22 YGAKKHHGKRETRSW
+22 RGPQKRPTNPETRSW
-37 RHHALPVI
+37 RLHALPVI

-52 LVSAAFFTML
+52 MVSAAFFTMYKL
-62 TVRDSFPATTF
+62 RDSFPAPTF

-102 FAIKFYFTAPPHN
+102 FAIKFYFAALPHDF
-115 LAFPMSEIPG
+115 AFTMSEIPRY
-125 FTVFF
+125 TVFL
-130 LVGSFVSWLS
+130 LVGCFVSWVS

-148 MAREAIIAKER
+148 IAREAIIAKER

-202 RLEPDLRSHCQ
+202 RLAPDLRSHCQ

-220 AGLAAAR
+220 TGLAAAR
-227 RAMNVVRT
+227 RAMNAVRT
-235 AAPAD
+235 ATPAD
-240 NRPLTE
+240 NRPLPE

-251 VRRLSARTAAQV
+251 VRRVSARTTAQV
-263 DFHVEGKI
+263 DFYVEGKI
-271 AVLLWAVEDE
+271 GVLSWAVEDE

-295 HAAASK
+295 HAAASQ
-301 IIVKLEYLP
+301 IIVKLDYLR

-319 DDGRGFDQTQVI
+319 DNGRGFDQTQVI

-351 TLVTESGQGTEVIVL
+351 TLITESGQGTEVIVL
-366 WMSEGT
+366 WTSAAA

-379 RLKGRYD
+379 RLEGTL
-386 HI
+386 

>member
-52 LVSAAFFTML
+52 LVSAAFFTMV

-140 FRQRRDEE
+140 FRQKRDEE

-202 RLEPDLRSHCQ
+202 RLEPDLGSHCQ

-251 VRRLSARTAAQV
+251 VRRLSARTTAQV

-301 IIVKLEYLP
+301 IIVKLDYLP
-310 EPGLRLRVH
+310 EPGVRLRVH

>member
-1 MIADVN
+1 MIAEANV
-7 GAEMKAEI
+7 AELKAEI

-22 YGAKKHHGKRETRSW
+22 HGAKGHLANPETRSW
-37 RHHALPVI
+37 RHHALSVI
-45 RYAIAVL
+45 RYANAVL
-52 LVSAAFFTML
+52 LVSSAFFAMYML
-62 TVRDSFPATTF
+62 RDSFPAPTF

-102 FAIKFYFTAPPHN
+102 FAIKFYFDSPPHN
-115 LAFPMSEIPG
+115 FAFTMGEIPCY
-125 FTVFF
+125 TVFF
-130 LVGSFVSWLS
+130 LVGWFVSWVS

-148 MAREAIIAKER
+148 LARQAIIAKER
-159 QEAEKAK
+159 QAAEKAK

-181 HDTLAQ
+181 HETLAQ

-220 AGLAAAR
+220 AGLTAAR
-227 RAMNVVRT
+227 RAMNAVRT
-235 AAPAD
+235 ATPTD
-240 NRPLTE
+240 NRPLPD

-251 VRRLSARTAAQV
+251 VRRVSARTTAKL

-271 AVLLWAVEDE
+271 AVLSWAVEDE

-301 IIVKLEYLP
+301 IIVKLDYLP

-351 TLVTESGQGTEVIVL
+351 TLITESGQGTEVIVL
-366 WMSEGT
+366 WTSEGA
-372 NTGPETN
+372 NTGPEAN
-379 RLKGRYD
+379 RLKGTL
-386 HI
+386 

>member
-1 MIADVN
+1 MIADLNV
-7 GAEMKAEI
+7 AELKTEI
-15 ARTREQS
+15 GRTREQS
-22 YGAKKHHGKRETRSW
+22 HGAKRHPANPETRSW

-52 LVSAAFFTML
+52 LVSAAFFAMYTL
-62 TVRDSFPATTF
+62 RDSFPAPTF

-102 FAIKFYFTAPPHN
+102 FAIKFYFDAPPHT
-115 LAFPMSEIPG
+115 LAFTMSEIPRY
-125 FTVFF
+125 TVFF
-130 LVGSFVSWLS
+130 LVGWFVSWVS

-148 MAREAIIAKER
+148 LAREAIIAKER

-202 RLEPDLRSHCQ
+202 RLAPDLRSHCQ

-227 RAMNVVRT
+227 RAMNAVRT
-235 AAPAD
+235 ATPAD
-240 NRPLTE
+240 NRPLPE

-251 VRRLSARTAAQV
+251 IRRVSARTTAQV

-295 HAAASK
+295 HAAASQ
-301 IIVKLEYLP
+301 IIVKLDYLP

-319 DDGRGFDQTQVI
+319 DNGRGFDQTQVI

-351 TLVTESGQGTEVIVL
+351 TLITESGQGTEVIVL
-366 WMSEGT
+366 WTSAAA

-379 RLKGRYD
+379 RLKGTL
-386 HI
+386 

>member
-1 MIADVN
+1 MIADLNV
-7 GAEMKAEI
+7 AELKAKI
-15 ARTREQS
+15 ARTPEQS
-22 YGAKKHHGKRETRSW
+22 RGPQKRPTNPETRSW
-37 RHHALPVI
+37 RLHALPVI

-52 LVSAAFFTML
+52 MVSAAFFTMYKL
-62 TVRDSFPATTF
+62 RDSFPAPTF

-102 FAIKFYFTAPPHN
+102 FAIKFYFAALPHDF
-115 LAFPMSEIPG
+115 AFTMSEIPRY
-125 FTVFF
+125 TVFL
-130 LVGSFVSWLS
+130 LVGCFVSWVS

-148 MAREAIIAKER
+148 IAREAIIAKER

-220 AGLAAAR
+220 TGLAAAR
-227 RAMNVVRT
+227 RAMNAFRT
-235 AAPAD
+235 ATPAD
-240 NRPLTE
+240 NRPLPE

-251 VRRLSARTAAQV
+251 VRRVSARTTAQV
-263 DFHVEGKI
+263 DFYVEGKI
-271 AVLLWAVEDE
+271 GVLSWAVEDE

-295 HAAASK
+295 HAAASQ
-301 IIVKLEYLP
+301 IIVKLDYLR

-319 DDGRGFDQTQVI
+319 DNGRGFDQTQVI

-351 TLVTESGQGTEVIVL
+351 TLITETGQGTEVIVL
-366 WMSEGT
+366 WTSAAA

-379 RLKGRYD
+379 RLEGTL
-386 HI
+386 

>member
-271 AVLLWAVEDE
+271 TVLLWAVEDE